1 MLIRWTRTSLRDVP
15 RREGA
20 RARLNRDVI
29 CRAAQELLVSGDAD
43 SFSLRALGDHLGVD
57 PTAFYR
63 HFQDKED
70 LLREVGDRALA
81 PATKGFVSTD
91 DPADDI
97 RRLCLGVRRALLKN
111 QVAISITSRGPTRHV
126 NELRITEI
134 LLDALL
140 RAGLEHK
147 VAVLTYH
154 VFIEFTVG
162 SAALDAPLA
171 ASAAARRE
179 TYQRWRSDYRTLP
192 AEEYPAIS
200 VLGPTLYPSSDD
212 VFALGLDAL
221 IDRLV
226 IAPSERSAGGQ

>member
-1 MLIRWTRTSLRDVP
+1 MLTCGAGTSLTFVAKQ
-15 RREGA
+15 EGS
-20 RARLNRDVI
+20 RTRLNRDVI
-29 CRAAQELLVSGDAD
+29 CRAAQELLIAGDAD

-63 HFQDKED
+63 HFADKED

-81 PATKGFVSTD
+81 PATKGFDSTD

-97 RRLCLGVRRALLKN
+97 RRLCLGLRRALLKN
-111 QVAISITSRGPTRHV
+111 QVALSITSQGPTRHV

-140 RAGLEHK
+140 RAGLDHK
-147 VAVLTYH
+147 PAVLAYH

-171 ASAAARRE
+171 ANAADRRA
-179 TYQRWRSDYRTLP
+179 TYQRWRTDYRELP
-192 AEEYPAIS
+192 AAEYPAIS
-200 VLGPTLYPSSDD
+200 ILGSKLYPSSDD
-212 VFALGLDAL
+212 VFAMGLDAL
-221 IDRLV
+221 IAKIV
-226 IAPSERSAGGQ
+226 IEAAS

>member
-1 MLIRWTRTSLRDVP
+1 MPTT
-15 RREGA
+15 EGA

-29 CRAAQELLVSGDAD
+29 CRAAQDLLVEGDAE
-43 SFSLRALGDHLGVD
+43 SFSLRALGDRLGVD

-63 HFQDKED
+63 HFEDKED

-97 RRLCLGVRRALLKN
+97 RRLCFGVRRALLKN
-111 QVAISITSRGPTRHV
+111 QVAISITSRGPTRHL

-147 VAVLTYH
+147 AAVLTYH

-171 ASAAARRE
+171 VSAAVRRE
-179 TYQRWRSDYRTLP
+179 TYQRWRSDYRALP
-192 AEEYPAIS
+192 ADEYPAIS
-200 VLGPTLYPSSDD
+200 TLGPGLYPSSDA
-212 VFALGLDAL
+212 VFELGIDAL

-226 IAPSERSAGGQ
+226 IAPSKR